1 VGSRER
7 KRAERHKR
15 KARSGERAAATNGGA
30 TSDEPLAFEEE
41 AGEPTSAAAVGAK
54 AEKSSMQRGYARAE
68 QKNQEAR
75 EALHPLYEGERPGV
89 VTVGAIFSGVVAV
102 IFWVSTVIAI
112 FSDTTVNGRQPHPLQ
127 LAIVAAV
134 ITTMAAGMWKARY
147 WAVLG
152 FQMVLVIFLLAG
164 VLGLVSATT
173 VPQVIGTVLL
183 VGVCLAFF
191 IFMVKA
197 MARIQMPD
205 RMPRE

>member
-7 KRAERHKR
+7 KRAELHKR
-15 KARSGERAAATNGGA
+15 KSRASARPAAKE
-30 TSDEPLAFEEE
+30 EPSEGVA
-41 AGEPTSAAAVGAK
+41 TSAAAAGVEAAPK
-54 AEKSSMQRGYARAE
+54 QSPVERGYARAE
-68 QKNQEAR
+68 QRNQQAR
-75 EALHPLYEGERPGV
+75 EALHPLYEGERPAV
-89 VTVGAIFSGVVAV
+89 VTIGAVFSAIVAL
-102 IFWVSTVIAI
+102 IFWVSAVIAI
-112 FSDTTVNGRQPHPLQ
+112 FSDATVNGREPRPLQ
-127 LAIVAAV
+127 LAVIAV
-134 ITTMAAGMWKARY
+134 VLSAMAWGMWKARY

-173 VPQVIGTVLL
+173 VPQAIGTVLL

-205 RMPRE
+205 RLSR

>member
-7 KRAERHKR
+7 KRAELRKR
-15 KARSGERAAATNGGA
+15 KSRGSARPAA
-30 TSDEPLAFEEE
+30 EEE
-41 AGEPTSAAAVGAK
+41 PSEGVATSAAAAGVEAPK
-54 AEKSSMQRGYARAE
+54 QSPVERGYARAE
-68 QKNQEAR
+68 QRNQQAR
-75 EALHPLYEGERPGV
+75 EALHPLYEGERPTV
-89 VTVGAIFSGVVAV
+89 VTIGAVFSAIVAL

-112 FSDTTVNGRQPHPLQ
+112 FSDATVNGRQPRPLQ
-127 LAIVAAV
+127 LAVIAAV
-134 ITTMAAGMWKARY
+134 LTAMAWGMWKARY

-173 VPQVIGTVLL
+173 VPQAIGTVLL
-183 VGVCLAFF
+183 VGICLAFF

-205 RMPRE
+205 RLSR

>member
-1 VGSRER
+1 VASRER
-7 KRAERHKR
+7 KRAERRKR
-15 KARSGERAAATNGGA
+15 KARSAGRVAPGNGGA
-30 TSDEPLAFEEE
+30 TSDEPLAFESE
-41 AGEPTSAAAVGAK
+41 APEPTSAAAVGAA
-54 AEKSSMQRGYARAE
+54 AEGSSRQRGYARAE
-68 QKNQEAR
+68 QKNQDAR
-75 EALHPLYEGERPGV
+75 EALHPLYEGERPAV

-127 LAIVAAV
+127 LAIVAGV
-134 ITTMAAGMWKARY
+134 ITAMAVGMWKARY

-205 RMPRE
+205 RLPRE